1 MNIFIDIRVCLIIF
15 IGHKYRFTLLILLM
29 HHTRVLKMLT
39 QLFIPLN
46 PRILDDTH
54 LKRRLG
60 GGGWLWG
67 WPWGW
72 GVNLPSQN

>member
-1 MNIFIDIRVCLIIF
+1 
-15 IGHKYRFTLLILLM
+15 M